1 MGIRQPAPYTLDRFS
16 PELESDTQH
25 RRLWQGDLIG
35 VLVLLL
41 ITGAAIARNV
51 HSDAWMS
58 RTDLLTAYIPSYA
71 YLGEQLRH
79 FNLPAWSPFQASGL
93 PFAGDPQSGW
103 MYFPAMFFYA
113 FLSPVTATKAVMAA
127 HLLIAGLST
136 YAFARVL
143 GLRVVASLAA
153 AVSFA
158 LGANVYHTTYC
169 CTIWSQLS
177 TWIPVGLL
185 GIELGVRPGALR
197 YRAGG
202 WAIAAIAISQMFA
215 GWIGQGVYNGL
226 LILGA
231 YTLYR
236 TLISPPGTGPGPN
249 VRKRLNMLVISG
261 GAILLLGLGLSAAGV
276 LPRLDA
282 NQSSVLADGSYE
294 DVTDSGQDGGW
305 RPELLLYRLFDDK
318 TVSFG
323 ANFNQESYRRYY
335 AGAVTMGLAVVAI
348 VMARRRFAAPF
359 FAVTGLVLLV
369 LVTKETPL
377 HRLFYLLPRYESLQV
392 HTPFRL
398 MGLFYIFPAM
408 LAAATIDSIGD
419 WARKRRWGAVALV
432 PIIFIIWVNEFIRTR
447 TRHIDSYVIGVMA
460 FLTVVLI
467 AAYAIAQ
474 LAPRLGEQR
483 SEKLL
488 RVIPVLLLLAILWEP
503 ATRQIIA
510 NASDPDTLP
519 PGIEATVTSA
529 LSDEDPGGAGAFL
542 QEQLSASN
550 EPFRYFG
557 YNAIRLRTSA
567 EPGSTYHGRV
577 TSRSI
582 QELLVSAKGT
592 MLGLYDIQGY
602 NPAQYQDYI
611 DFFTELNGGIEQNYH
626 DVNVLS
632 SGIAS
637 PLLNLLNVRYIVVP
651 NAIPPGRPDLLRLS
665 QLYPTVFVNNTVR
678 VLENRD
684 ALPHAWIVH
693 QTQAVSEDE
702 LLPLLGSGT
711 IDPRQTALVSG
722 EQPELQPSSNTA
734 NDSVSFDHYGAGN
747 VRMTTSTEQTGLLVV
762 SELAAP
768 GWNAYVDGKRV
779 DAYEVNYLQQG
790 IVIPGGSHT
799 VELRYEPS
807 SLRAGVAISGLA
819 IIVILGIFIAIV
831 APLAPER
838 VRRSAIW
845 DWPKRAIIW
854 ISGRQSG

>member
-1 MGIRQPAPYTLDRFS
+1 MAIRQPAPSALDSPPLQDASNAGRFR
-16 PELESDTQH
+16 H
-25 RRLWQGDLIG
+25 WRGDLTG
-35 VLVLLL
+35 LLVLLL
-41 ITGAAIARNV
+41 VTTAVIVRNA

-71 YLGEQLRH
+71 YLGEQLRQ

-103 MYFPAMFFYA
+103 MYFPAMVFYT
-113 FLSPVTATKAVMAA
+113 FLAPATATKAVMAA

-143 GLRVVASLAA
+143 GMRVVASLAA

-158 LGANVYHTTYC
+158 LGANVFHTTYC

-202 WAIAAIAISQMFA
+202 WAIVAIAISQMFA

-236 TLISPPGTGPGPN
+236 TLISPLERGS
-249 VRKRLNMLVISG
+249 VLRERLKTLAISG
-261 GAILLLGLGLSAAGV
+261 GAILLLGLALSAAGI

-282 NQSSVLADGSYE
+282 NENSVLADGSYDE
-294 DVTDSGQDGGW
+294 VTDAGDDGGW
-305 RPELLLYRLFDDK
+305 PPELLLRRLFDDR
-318 TVSFG
+318 TVLP
-323 ANFNQESYRRYY
+323 ADIYDAEMYRRYY
-335 AGAVTMGLAVVAI
+335 IGTVTAGLAIVAI
-348 VMARRRFAAPF
+348 AMARRRFAAPF
-359 FAVTGLVLLV
+359 FLVTGLVLLV

-377 HRLFYLLPRYESLQV
+377 HRLFYLLPRYESLQA

-398 MGLFYIFPAM
+398 MGLFFIFPAM
-408 LAAATIDSIGD
+408 LAGAAIESIPD
-419 WARKRRWGAVALV
+419 WARRRWWFAVALV
-432 PIIFIIWVNEFIRTR
+432 PIGAILWINEFVETR
-447 TRHIDSYVIGVMA
+447 RRHIDPYVIGVMA
-460 FLTVVLI
+460 FVSVTLL

-474 LAPRLGEQR
+474 LAPRLGRQR
-483 SEKLL
+483 SATLL
-488 RVIPVLLLLAILWEP
+488 RIIPLLLLLAILWEP
-503 ATRQIIA
+503 TGRQLVTP
-510 NASDPDTLP
+510 ASDPDRLP
-519 PGIEATVTSA
+519 STVQATVTSA

-542 QEQLSASN
+542 QEQLRASN

-557 YNAIRLRTSA
+557 YDAIGLRTA
-567 EPGSTYHGRV
+567 NEPGSTYQGRV
-577 TSRSI
+577 TDTSI
-582 QELLVSAKGT
+582 QELLVSAKAT

-602 NPAQYQDYI
+602 NPAQYQAYA
-611 DFFTELNGGIEQNYH
+611 DFITALNRGIEQNYH

-651 NAIPPGRPDLLRLS
+651 LDVPPGRPDLLRLS
-665 QLYPTVFVNNTVR
+665 QLYPTVYTSDRVR

-693 QTQAVSEDE
+693 RTQAADTDE
-702 LLPLLGSGT
+702 ALALLGSGA
-711 IDPRQTALVSG
+711 IDPSQTALVSG
-722 EQPELQPSSNTA
+722 DQPELSPAASASD
-734 NDSVSFDHYGAGN
+734 DSVRFDHYRADSI
-747 VRMTTSTEQTGLLVV
+747 RMSTSTSQTSLLVV
-762 SELAAP
+762 SEIAAP
-768 GWNAYVDGKRV
+768 GWNAYVDGTRV
-779 DAYEVNYLQQG
+779 DTYTVNALQRG
-790 IVIPGGSHT
+790 IVLPGGSHT

-807 SLRAGVAISGLA
+807 ALRIGIAISGLA
-819 IIVILGIFIAIV
+819 LIAILV
-831 APLAPER
+831 IFGTIVTPLILQR
-838 VRRSAIW
+838 VHLPSVRG
-845 DWPKRAIIW
+845 WPKRVVTRRAA
-854 ISGRQSG
+854 RQSG